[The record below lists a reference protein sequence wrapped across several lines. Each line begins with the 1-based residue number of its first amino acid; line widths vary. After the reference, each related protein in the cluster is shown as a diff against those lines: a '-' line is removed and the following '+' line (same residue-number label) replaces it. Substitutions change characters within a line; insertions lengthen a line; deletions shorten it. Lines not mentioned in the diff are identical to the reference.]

1 MTSVLSG
8 KYGNM
13 ARAEKDQNESS
24 SERGTCYIPSS
35 TFKGDAVSRLEG
47 VVESVQRQSGDLSHL
62 LFE

>member
-13 ARAEKDQNESS
+13 AGAEKDQDESFPQH
-24 SERGTCYIPSS
+24 GTRYIPSS

-47 VVESVQRQSGDLSHL
+47 VVKSVQSQCGDLSQL
-62 LFE
+62 LS